1 MEEHQG
7 KVQIIIDSELE
18 DLIPGFLTNR
28 AVDVENVIIA
38 VNEGDFEKIRIVGHT
53 MKGVGGGYGFD
64 YITSIGG
71 DMEVA
76 AKDENTSL
84 LLQLADELKNY
95 LARVDIIYK

>member
-1 MEEHQG
+1 M
-7 KVQIIIDSELE
+7 
-18 DLIPGFLTNR
+18 TNR